1 MLGWGACLQVTTALL
16 REAQSME
23 GVIIC
28 GEEDGG
34 FGVFFSHRQDE
45 SSPNVINFPRW
56 WHRMVWK

>member
-34 FGVFFSHRQDE
+34 FGVFLLA
-45 SSPNVINFPRW
+45 SPRRVIAKCNQLS
-56 WHRMVWK
+56 